1 MAGTSSYKRE
11 EGMHEW
17 GRNPTARE
25 PETCA
30 GAQKTQIATNRRET
44 DKRACRQ
51 GRREGNEHPRTG
63 SPALT
68 LKHPS
73 PFSDSGF
80 QGADSRE
87 FPRAEQSKFSV
98 TASAGP
104 RATLKYSEEGG
115 PTVRRF

>member
-11 EGMHEW
+11 AGMHEW

-30 GAQKTQIATNRRET
+30 GAQRIQIATSRRET
-44 DKRACRQ
+44 DKRAYRQ

-63 SPALT
+63 SPAIT

-73 PFSDSGF
+73 PYSDSGF
-80 QGADSRE
+80 RGADSRE

-98 TASAGP
+98 TASAGS
-104 RATLKYSEEGG
+104 RATLKYSEE
-115 PTVRRF
+115 